1 MSEWTK
7 KRLSSSDNCRLSIED
22 ASPLECILITHFFFV
37 MQKQDQSRSSDAMGD
52 WGGDDNWESVEAD
65 QGEIK

>member
-1 MSEWTK
+1 M
-7 KRLSSSDNCRLSIED
+7 
-22 ASPLECILITHFFFV
+22 ECILITHFFV
-37 MQKQDQSRSSDAMGD
+37 MQKQDESHSSDAMGD